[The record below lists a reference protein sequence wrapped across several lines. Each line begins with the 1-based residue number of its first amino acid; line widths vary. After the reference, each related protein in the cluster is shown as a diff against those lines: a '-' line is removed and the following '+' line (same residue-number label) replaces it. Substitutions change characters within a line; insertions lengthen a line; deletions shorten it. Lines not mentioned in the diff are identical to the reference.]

1 MRDLPATHSSPLPS
15 APAELER
22 RYGERWKIALES
34 SRGVWSAERRSA
46 DGKSLRVIIAH
57 SAAEMIGKLE
67 AIEGGP
73 S

>member
-1 MRDLPATHSSPLPS
+1 MGDHPATHPSPLPS
-15 APAELER
+15 APAELQR

-34 SRGVWSAERRSA
+34 SCGVWSAERRSA

-57 SAAEMIGKLE
+57 SGAEMIGKLE
-67 AIEGGP
+67 VIEGVP